1 MMYEAASLFLHR
13 FFCYILIRYQIVVN
27 HANWIN
33 SVTPGAH
40 ANVMLALIYFDS
52 TKSGFPGCINDKT
65 GVRYDEYIA
74 KMRTD
79 PVFTGYEFPLY
90 DSRGRTITGR
100 GAYAIADGGYH
111 LWKVSQG
118 PAPDAPSLQE
128 RAFSK
133 VVVENR
139 KDSEVTIGRLRHRF
153 RVLRMP
159 FLCKRRE
166 QIDATVH
173 TAAILHN
180 MLLKYDG
187 HAVRFDDMNPAF
199 ELNDVQRDDDVEEG
213 WRAVRVQGV
222 EIGPLDEYGGRG
234 LQLHRGIGQEL
245 EPGYNEFRE
254 KLVRH
259 VHYLTLY
266 GELQHRH

>member
-1 MMYEAASLFLHR
+1 MTPG
-13 FFCYILIRYQIVVN
+13 V
-27 HANWIN
+27 HANAIIESIN
-33 SVTPGAH
+33 FH
-40 ANVMLALIYFDS
+40 AI
-52 TKSGFPGCINDKT
+52 KSGFPGSINDKT
-65 GVRYDEYIA
+65 GVRYDAYIA

-90 DSRGRTITGR
+90 DSQGRTITGR
-100 GAYAIADGGYH
+100 GAYAIVDGGYH
-111 LWKVSQG
+111 QWKVSQG
-118 PAPDAPSLQE
+118 PAPDAFTMQE

-133 VVVENR
+133 VLVENR

-199 ELNDVQRDDDVEEG
+199 EMNDVQRDDDVEEG
-213 WRAVRVQGV
+213 WRAVRVAGV
-222 EIGPLDEYGGRG
+222 EVGPLDEYGG
-234 LQLHRGIGQEL
+234 
-245 EPGYNEFRE
+245 
-254 KLVRH
+254 
-259 VHYLTLY
+259 
-266 GELQHRH
+266 